1 MFTDEMKAEKSARA
15 WAEFDGKRPPEKCK
29 THFFHILPNYSQNI
43 MTMFNNKT
51 ENQVLSEKVMLSN
64 LIVEVLKLFL
74 TPYINSLGI

>member
-1 MFTDEMKAEKSARA
+1 
-15 WAEFDGKRPPEKCK
+15 
-29 THFFHILPNYSQNI
+29 